1 MTIPQLGSEPAIR
14 PLEKLLP
21 NALTAASAQPTKDE
35 PVNTKV
41 WAEWL
46 KLEMHDNEIV
56 ALIEVCARYL
66 MAIRD
71 GAKPR
76 WLSILGNSGTGKTH
90 CARRIWGYNKRKTN
104 WSKASFLPEEI
115 YWPSFV
121 SDLRAGDAYE
131 KLRDMQRWPVLF
143 LDDVCAERDT
153 TGFASEQLNTLLGC
167 REGKWTILT
176 SNLLLGQ
183 IGKVDP
189 RIADRMIRSPNQFI
203 EVNTKSHALRTRHLA
218 QGMPPKI

>member
-1 MTIPQLGSEPAIR
+1 MTTLTPGSR
-14 PLEKLLP
+14 PIIQTMRSLIP
-21 NALTAASAQPTKDE
+21 NALTEALAQPTKAE
-35 PVNTKV
+35 QVNTKD

-46 KLEMHDNEIV
+46 KFQTHNEADLI
-56 ALIEVCARYL
+56 ALVNVCADY
-66 MAIRD
+66 A
-71 GAKPR
+71 GSFKFGKPR
-76 WLSILGNSGTGKTH
+76 WLSILGNSGTGKSH
-90 CARRIWGYNKRKTN
+90 CARRIWKHMNARTD
-104 WSKASFLPEEI
+104 WVRASFLAEEI

-167 REGKWTILT
+167 RSDKWTIIT
-176 SNLLLGQ
+176 SNLSLGQ

-189 RIADRMIRSPNQFI
+189 RIADRMIRRPNFYI
-203 EVNTKSHALRTRHLA
+203 EVNTKSHSLRKDPTTQLA
-218 QGMPPKI
+218 RMG